1 MDTKEAEAKLASD
14 AASIDAALRGDSVK
28 AQSFFAQHRLWVVA
42 VLAFVVGFLIGL
54 VA

>member
-28 AQSFFAQHRLWVVA
+28 AQSFFEKHKGWVIP
-42 VLAFVVGFLIGL
+42 VLAFVAGFILRGF
-54 VA
+54 V